1 MKFIR
6 MFDFLFHTPSAE
18 QLAVRELQEAKRELL
33 LAQSGVE
40 YATNM
45 VRYHQ
50 ARIDRLK
57 RVVSDSTKQ
66 VQS

>member
-1 MKFIR
+1 MNALMKVFG
-6 MFDFLFHTPSAE
+6 FLFHTPSAE
-18 QLAVRELQEAKRELL
+18 QLAVKELEEAKRELL

-45 VRYHQ
+45 ARYHQ

-57 RVVSDSTKQ
+57 RVVNESTKSQ
-66 VQS
+66 Y